1 MKRVIDSF
9 TEWKDKPKVWSRRN
23 TIVISLIGLVALLFI
38 VYVFF
43 TKEGML
49 VQDSFHRT
57 FNKVGEVRTVEVYSG
72 GTLIDEYKG
81 YYRVEQYK
89 GYLVLI
95 NETTGERTDIYGA
108 SVVVNNPEKPLQEN
122 VLTK

>member
-1 MKRVIDSF
+1 MKRAIDSF
-9 TEWKDKPKVWSRRN
+9 TEWKNKPKVWTRKN
-23 TIVISLIGLVALLFI
+23 TIIISLIGVFALFFI
-38 VYVFF
+38 GYIFF
-43 TKEGML
+43 TKSGML
-49 VQDSFHRT
+49 IQDSFHKT
-57 FNKVGEVRTVEVYSG
+57 FNDVDEIRIVKVYSG

-95 NETTGERTDIYGA
+95 NEATRERADIYGA

-122 VLTK
+122 VLTE

>member
-9 TEWKDKPKVWSRRN
+9 TEWKNKPKVWSRRN
-23 TIVISLIGLVALLFI
+23 TIVISLIGFI
-38 VYVFF
+38 TLSFIGYVFF

-49 VQDSFHRT
+49 VQDSFYRT
-57 FNKVGEVRTVEVYSG
+57 FNKVAEVRTVEVYSG

>member
-9 TEWKDKPKVWSRRN
+9 IEWKNKPKVWSRRN
-23 TIVISLIGLVALLFI
+23 TIVISLIGFITLLFI
-38 VYVFF
+38 GYVFF

-49 VQDSFHRT
+49 IQDSFHRT
-57 FNKVGEVRTVEVYSG
+57 FNDVKEVRTVEVYSG

-81 YYRVEQYK
+81 YYRIEQYK

-95 NETTGERTDIYGA
+95 NETTNERTDIYGA

-122 VLTK
+122 VLTE

>member
-1 MKRVIDSF
+1 M
-9 TEWKDKPKVWSRRN
+9 
-23 TIVISLIGLVALLFI
+23 LI
-38 VYVFF
+38 
-43 TKEGML
+43 
-49 VQDSFHRT
+49 QDSFHRT
-57 FNKVGEVRTVEVYSG
+57 FDDVDEIRIVKVYSG

-95 NETTGERTDIYGA
+95 NEATGERADIYGA

-122 VLTK
+122 VLTE